1 MAYKTLKQ
9 IDEEENQSGFISWYL
24 QFNAQTYLFH
34 WQTESY
40 ARHIAYDTVNAD
52 MTALVDGF
60 VESYQG
66 KYGRMYTG
74 GTSISVTDL
83 DTVGEETFIKRYI
96 HYLLTGAVEM
106 LDEQR
111 DSDLRNIL
119 DEMVARLNKLL
130 YLLTLK

>member
-9 IDEEENQSGFISWYL
+9 LDEQENHNSFISWYL
-24 QFNAQTYLFH
+24 QFNAQIYLFH

-40 ARHIAYDTVNAD
+40 ARHIAYNNANAD
-52 MTALVDGF
+52 MTTLVDGF

-66 KYGRMYTG
+66 KYGRMTIG
-74 GTSISVTDL
+74 EISILVTDL
-83 DTVGEETFIKRYI
+83 ESMGEETFIKNYI
-96 HYLLTGAVEM
+96 HYLMTGAVEM
-106 LDEQR
+106 LDEK
-111 DSDLRNIL
+111 DTDLTNIL